1 MPVRLAIDT
10 SGDICSVALVSSG
23 AGAQIVRAA
32 RPDGAHFES
41 LPTLFAEV
49 CAAAGVA
56 AADITQILVGIG
68 PGSFTGLRIGMSFA
82 KGLSWSLRVPCCG
95 VCSFAAAAAVYLW
108 HNPAIERVCVV
119 GDARRDELFF
129 AAYRREGGIAGV
141 AVAGAQR
148 VCELEAPQIV
158 PRAQLFSSQ
167 SWTPGTSVIAIQG
180 GIALPERELQP
191 CGDIAVGIL
200 LRESVQDMPF
210 SVGELAA
217 LEPRYLRAVAAKTI
231 AERTGAPHMRQAESG

>member
-1 MPVRLAIDT
+1 MQRSYVQQLPEIKALRQEQQEQVKAALERRLAT
-10 SGDICSVALVSSG
+10 QPAICHRCGGNDMQERQPADVLYISVEYC
-23 AGAQIVRAA
+23 
-32 RPDGAHFES
+32 FY
-41 LPTLFAEV
+41 
-49 CAAAGVA
+49 
-56 AADITQILVGIG
+56 
-68 PGSFTGLRIGMSFA
+68 
-82 KGLSWSLRVPCCG
+82 LRVPCCG

-108 HNPAIERVCVV
+108 HNPAIEKVCVV

-129 AAYRREGGIAGV
+129 AAYRREEGIAGV
-141 AVAGAQR
+141 AAAGAQR
-148 VCELEAPQIV
+148 VCELEAPQIL

-167 SWTPGTSVIAIQG
+167 SWTPGTSVVAIQG
-180 GIALPERELQP
+180 GIVLPERELQL

-231 AERTGAPHMRQAESG
+231 AERTGAPNMRQAESG